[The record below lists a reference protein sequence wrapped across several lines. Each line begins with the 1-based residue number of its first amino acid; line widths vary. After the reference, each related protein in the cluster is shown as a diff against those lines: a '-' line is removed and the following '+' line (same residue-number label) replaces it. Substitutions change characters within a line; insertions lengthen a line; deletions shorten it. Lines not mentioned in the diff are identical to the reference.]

1 MKRLVTLAVILW
13 IVHCSTASSAP
24 VITFCPP
31 VIKAFLCDE
40 ASVQLTATPAP
51 GCEQLSWSVSALGTP
66 PAGTVTIDGTG
77 VLRYAFV
84 NADGGQ
90 LFNFRVIVTDD
101 CSEAD
106 SCLISAEVISSA
118 PFVFRISKPPM
129 TLLGR
134 EVEFAVTKEE
144 GSASFSSFD
153 FLISYH
159 ACVLN
164 LLDASLGSALGSSG
178 CDWDYFTYNIVSS
191 DFYDGLCQVGLVRL
205 RAYADLNNGGS
216 GPLCYH
222 AFNSDTLATV
232 RFYVTHNYWHE
243 CEFSPVRF
251 AWQTCGDNTL
261 QAHDFNARYGAC
273 HVFDYANTD
282 PIFDPNYELTDTDC
296 GQPLR
301 LGGDCDACD
310 SAGSPV
316 VGFAYFWNGGVEL
329 QCLDP
334 VCIRGDIN
342 LNRLAYEVGDL
353 VLFRDYFLYGLSVL
367 FPNPDARLCAA
378 DIDGNGQAAGLPDLV
393 MMFRVFAG
401 DTLAIPPAKAMAGSA
416 EVSFANGILT
426 VDSPE
431 EISAIFAKFSSS
443 DISTEIT
450 DFCDLELH
458 QAVADDGT
466 LRVLLL
472 PPLDNVS
479 ADVAAGAH
487 SLLSLSGHAELVE
500 IQITDDHG
508 RLIETR
514 LRHSA
519 LPDKFTLS
527 QNVPNP
533 FNPTTTIGLYL
544 PTESDWILDIINV
557 AGQVVKT
564 FSGRNSG
571 AVSIA
576 WDAHGYPS
584 GVYFYRASA
593 GAQTQTRKMVVLK

>member
-1 MKRLVTLAVILW
+1 MKRSVVLAVILW
-13 IVHCSTASSAP
+13 IVHVSLALSAP

-31 VIKAFLCDE
+31 SIKAFLCDE
-40 ASVQLTATPAP
+40 ASVQLTAVAAP

-66 PAGTVTIDGTG
+66 PAGTVTIDSTG
-77 VLRYAFV
+77 SLHYAFV
-84 NADGGQ
+84 TADGGQ
-90 LFNFRVIVTDD
+90 LFSFRVIVTDN

-106 SCLISAEVISSA
+106 SCLIYAEVISSA

-134 EVEFAVTKEE
+134 EVEFAVTKEQ

-153 FLISYH
+153 FLISYQ
-159 ACVLN
+159 ACILN
-164 LLDASLGSALGSSG
+164 LLGATLGSALGPSG
-178 CDWDYFTYNIVSS
+178 CDWDYFTYNVVNS
-191 DFYDGLCQVGLVRL
+191 DIYDGLCQVGLVRL

-216 GPLCYH
+216 GPLCQY
-222 AFNSDTLATV
+222 AFNGDTLATL

-251 AWQTCGDNTL
+251 AWQTCGDNSL
-261 QAHDFNARYGAC
+261 QAYDFNARYGAC

-301 LGGDCDACD
+301 LGGDCDACA
-310 SAGSPV
+310 SVGSPV

-353 VLFRDYFLYGLSVL
+353 VLFRDYFLYGLSVF

-401 DTLAIPPAKAMAGSA
+401 DTLAIPPAKALAGTA

-431 EISAIFAKFSSS
+431 EISAIFARFSSS

-472 PPLDNVS
+472 PPLDNIS
-479 ADVAAGAH
+479 ANVAAGAH
-487 SLLSLSGHAELVE
+487 SLLSLSGHAKLVE
-500 IQITDDHG
+500 IQIADNHG
-508 RLIETR
+508 RLLETR
-514 LRHSA
+514 RSRSA
-519 LPDKFTLS
+519 LPTEFELS

-533 FNPTTTIGLYL
+533 FNPTTTIQLEL
-544 PTESDWILDIINV
+544 PVESDWSLEIINI
-557 AGQVVKT
+557 AGQVVKSFT
-564 FSGRNSG
+564 GRNSG
-571 AVSIA
+571 AVSVE

-584 GVYFYRASA
+584 GVYFYRATT
-593 GAQTQTRKMVVLK
+593 GTQTQSRKMVVLK